1 MTSSEEQHDRYVI
14 NTDIRFGPLEQM
26 DVIGLAE
33 ACEHEWF
40 NQTLCRVNDCVV
52 RLGILDGEFHWH
64 KHDQEDEF
72 FYVVSGQLEIQL
84 EGRRVDL
91 SPGQGVM
98 VPRGVMHRPVT
109 VGRTVVLMVEG
120 ATVQPTGD
128 G

>member
-1 MTSSEEQHDRYVI
+1 MANDRYVI
-14 NTDIRFGPLEQM
+14 NTDIRFGPLEHM
-26 DVIGLAE
+26 DVMGLAE
-33 ACEHEWF
+33 ACEHDWF
-40 NQTLCRVNDCVV
+40 NQTLCQVNDCVV

-72 FYVVSGQLEIQL
+72 FYVVSGQLNIQL
-84 EGRRVDL
+84 EGRRVEL